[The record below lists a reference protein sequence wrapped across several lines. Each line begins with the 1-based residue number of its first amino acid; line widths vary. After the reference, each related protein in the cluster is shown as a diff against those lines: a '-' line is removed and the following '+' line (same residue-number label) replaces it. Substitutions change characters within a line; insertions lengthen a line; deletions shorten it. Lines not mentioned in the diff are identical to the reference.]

1 MKLRYSLVLFAA
13 GITLLAGC
21 GPQAPGEAGTEIV
34 SAGDAI
40 ELMDAANVVL
50 VDARPAIDYRNGTL
64 AGSVSIS
71 RADIVVNSP
80 FTNMLA
86 PPQQI
91 ETVMGSRGIG
101 NDSLVLIYD
110 DNQNMDAARLWWTLK
125 VYGHGD
131 VKVVS
136 GGLTALQREGLEFVT
151 TQPGVQ
157 PATFTAAPLDETM
170 IATQKDVRD
179 QVNDPDPAT
188 VIVDTRSQ
196 EEFDEGTIPGAVC
209 LNFVDNN
216 FSDGTYKPVQHIRIR
231 YIEAGIN
238 YDNSAILFCKTSIRG
253 AQSYLALYNAG
264 YRDLKLYD
272 AAWVEWS
279 TNPMNPVYVPDP
291 EVLLLEASDNS

>member
-21 GPQAPGEAGTEIV
+21 GPQAPGEVGTEIV

-136 GGLTALQREGLEFVT
+136 GGLAALQREGLEIVT

-157 PATFTAAPLDETM
+157 PATFTAAPLDESM

-279 TNPMNPVYVPDP
+279 TNPMNPVYVPDL